1 MIKVALI
8 LILLLKINIFLTYEE
23 ESCIGKENKY
33 IFNVKKEIKSKYNN
47 NYTLSFH
54 SKNYEEL
61 IITAEPKDINNKV
74 YTKTFSLD
82 DIKEKELTPSS
93 FNITP
98 TQIYKRLFEIISKEK
113 IYLKEEYES
122 LKISFKIENQTKKDI
137 NFTIPEKKEN
147 YNKELMKLIYEL
159 KKQVDILEVQIK
171 ELKEITELKKS
182 KNIIHNLN
190 NIIVGN
196 NYEYNYL
203 LKKWINPYNKLE
215 ANLLYKLSRDGPEST
230 TFHKL
235 CDNKGATLTLF
246 YLKTGEKVGFY
257 LSDPFDSD
265 SGWKY
270 DENIFI
276 FNLNKKQ
283 QYKKKVVI
291 LIIIN

>member
-1 MIKVALI
+1 MNEI
-8 LILLLKINIFLTYEE
+8 
-23 ESCIGKENKY
+23 
-33 IFNVKKEIKSKYNN
+33 KEI
-47 NYTLSFH
+47 
-54 SKNYEEL
+54 
-61 IITAEPKDINNKV
+61 
-74 YTKTFSLD
+74 
-82 DIKEKELTPSS
+82 ELTPS
-93 FNITP
+93 FNTTP

-122 LKISFKIENQTKKDI
+122 LEISFKIENQTKKYI
-137 NFTIPEKKEN
+137 NFAIPENKEN

-171 ELKEITELKKS
+171 ELKEITELKKY
-182 KNIIHNLN
+182 KNIIYNLN
-190 NIIVGN
+190 STIIGN

-283 QYKKKVVI
+283 QYKIKITQVYCNTYYNKLNCGPTVNKFGCRDETNLNYIYVLSRVSEVFDKSENI
-291 LIIIN
+291 LPIKEEINKYEVQEIEIFQILES